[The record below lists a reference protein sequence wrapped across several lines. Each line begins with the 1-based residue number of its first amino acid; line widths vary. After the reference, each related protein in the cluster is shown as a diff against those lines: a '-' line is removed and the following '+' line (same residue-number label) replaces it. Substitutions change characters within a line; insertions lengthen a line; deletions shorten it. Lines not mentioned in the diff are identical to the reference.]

1 MTSWFYQPVV
11 QLLGHW
17 PYAFQHFCCIAAMN
31 IWSETWLL
39 AITEIAPLTLLAGS
53 APAVGLFQ
61 LCFPPWQKPLVCNL
75 IFFNNWLREVMGR
88 VKTKFFEVL
97 DKYEYWKGK
106 CVKSVLGE
114 FSSGVSICRNKG
126 TQSDLGP
133 LFAPPGRGVQGP
145 FLRLCGQVCGEIKK
159 TIFFHFCKMK
169 DLIQK
174 IGSIIFSKGPLF
186 FAISMRFLSRY
197 RAKRTCKTTETIPYL
212 PIRRVF

>member
-1 MTSWFYQPVV
+1 MLVVMRICFCYWPFAKMTSWFYQSVV

-31 IWSETWLL
+31 IWSETGLP

-53 APAVGLFQ
+53 APAVGLFH

-75 IFFNNWLREVMGR
+75 IFFNNWFREVMGR

-114 FSSGVSICRNKG
+114 FSSGVSIRRNKG

-133 LFAPPGRGVQGP
+133 LFAPLAGGYRGLSSGSVDKFVVKLKRQSS
-145 FLRLCGQVCGEIKK
+145 FTSARWK
-159 TIFFHFCKMK
+159 T
-169 DLIQK
+169 
-174 IGSIIFSKGPLF
+174 
-186 FAISMRFLSRY
+186 
-197 RAKRTCKTTETIPYL
+197 
-212 PIRRVF
+212 